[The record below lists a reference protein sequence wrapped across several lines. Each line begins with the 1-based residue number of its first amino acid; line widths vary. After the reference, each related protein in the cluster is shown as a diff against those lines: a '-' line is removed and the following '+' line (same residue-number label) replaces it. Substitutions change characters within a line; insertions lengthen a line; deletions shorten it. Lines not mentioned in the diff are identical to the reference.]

1 MLRVFLLG
9 FGRFLDSRSRV
20 VKVSSL
26 LIMSGFVVHGFCVGP
41 RFEWLLERAS
51 QRINIVEV
59 KMEVIVEVVCFSFGG
74 CRCGVGFVVLGLRCM
89 GGGICFLDFEA
100 KQQ

>member
-1 MLRVFLLG
+1 M
-9 FGRFLDSRSRV
+9 
-20 VKVSSL
+20 SSL
-26 LIMSGFVVHGFCVGP
+26 LIMSGFVVYGFCVGP

-89 GGGICFLDFEA
+89 GGGIYVSWISRLSNSRHNKCFVY
-100 KQQ
+100 